1 MKKEEVV
8 DTEVFKPFAAL
19 PKGFVIGHGQI
30 TVTEVNDEKEWV
42 EMTLTTA
49 RHKMRIYVMRN
60 GRVQVQDQDGEW
72 RAK

>member
-30 TVTEVNDEKEWV
+30 TVTEVNEEKGWF
-42 EMTLTTA
+42 EMTLNTTK
-49 RHKMRIYVMRN
+49 HKMRIYVHKT
-60 GRVQVQDQDGEW
+60 GRVQVQDQEGEW
-72 RAK
+72 RVK